1 MSKLVLKTEQE
12 VADLVRGLTFYATGG
27 GGLPANGRESLMS
40 ELNAGRDIVLHD
52 IDDLDDDAL
61 TACPFLMGS
70 ISPHSEETK
79 NEMEGFGFTETVNN
93 EKARMLKAIEE
104 LEEYVGKKVD
114 AIIPIELAGANA
126 PAAIAAAQALGK
138 VAINGD
144 YTGRAIPEIQQTTP
158 YLADK
163 PITPITSVDEWGNIC
178 LIKQATNY
186 RVAERLGKLISAGA
200 YGLAGQAGFLLS
212 GKEAKELLVRDTMTE
227 CYELGKL
234 IRECNEQ
241 GKNTIQQTLEATGG
255 YLIHSGTIAI
265 KDDEDRIGYYWGTYT
280 IKGSGK
286 FCNTESK
293 VWFKNEHHMCWIDG
307 EVAVTSPDTIV
318 MVDSATGE
326 PIPNPLSYEGQEV
339 TILAIPSRPHFRS
352 QKGIDILGPR
362 YFGFDVDYMPV
373 EHKFG

>member
-1 MSKLVLKTEQE
+1 MTQLILKTEQE
-12 VADLVRGLTFYATGG
+12 VRDLVRGLTFFATGG
-27 GGLPANGRESLMS
+27 GGLPKNGIASFMS
-40 ELNAGRDIVLHD
+40 ELDAGRDIILED
-52 IDDLDDDAL
+52 IDSIADDAI

-70 ISPHSEETK
+70 ISPHSDETK
-79 NEMEGFGFTETVNN
+79 NEMEGFGFTASINN

-104 LEEYVGKKVD
+104 LEEYTGVKID

-138 VAINGD
+138 VAVNGD

-163 PITPITSVDEWGNIC
+163 PITPITSVDEWDNVC
-178 LIKQATNY
+178 LIKKASNY

-212 GKEAKELLVRDTMTE
+212 GKEAKELLVRNTMTE

-241 GKNTIQQTLEATGG
+241 GKNTIEEILTSTNG
-255 YLIHSGTIAI
+255 YKIFSGTIQV

-280 IKGSGK
+280 IEGVGQDQGK
-286 FCNTESK
+286 TSK
-293 VWFKNEHHMCWIDG
+293 LWFKNEHHMCWIND

-318 MVDSATGE
+318 MVDTLTGE
-326 PIPNPLSYEGQEV
+326 PIPNPLSYVGQDV
-339 TILAIPSRPHFRS
+339 TILAISSREHFKT
-352 QKGIDILGPR
+352 QKGIDILGPK
-362 YFGFDVDYMPV
+362 YFGFDEEYIPV
-373 EHKFG
+373 EHRQG